1 MKNIKIKLIL
11 FYLLIS
17 IQFHRYILAE
27 SNININISDNVPPQS
42 GYNIL
47 NKLEGLIID
56 LSVNI
61 FKNYSFSAFPLARAL
76 EETINKKNSL
86 IFISRNASRENEYQW
101 ISPIYIT
108 PVFIYTRKGWIK
120 KNGASLNKLSSIGV
134 INGSSLI
141 LTLNNKKFMGEI
153 STVTSNEQN
162 LKKLLNERI
171 DGWIEGSI
179 IAEYI
184 IKKEN
189 LNVLSFDKIGPILNN
204 KTWIATSK
212 KSDNEFIST
221 VSLKIN
227 KFRTSQLY
235 NEILNKYSAQPIDYG
250 ND

>member
-1 MKNIKIKLIL
+1 MKNIKIQLIL
-11 FYLLIS
+11 FYSIIPILYHNYLI
-17 IQFHRYILAE
+17 AD
-27 SNININISDNVPPQS
+27 SNIKINISDNVPPQS
-42 GYNIL
+42 GYNNL

-61 FKNYSFSAFPLARAL
+61 FRNYSFSAFPLARAL
-76 EETINKKNSL
+76 EETKNEKNSL

-108 PVFIYTRKGWIK
+108 PVFIYTKIGWIK

-141 LTLNNKKFMGEI
+141 LTLSDKKFMGEI

-179 IAEYI
+179 VAEYI

-189 LNVLSFDKIGPILNN
+189 LSFTNFDKIGPILNN
-204 KTWIATSK
+204 KTWIATSI
-212 KSDNEFIST
+212 KSDKEFISAA
-221 VSLKIN
+221 SLKIN
-227 KFRTSQLY
+227 KFKTSSVY
-235 NEILNKYSAQPIDYG
+235 SEILKKYSAQPVDYG
-250 ND
+250 NE

>member
-1 MKNIKIKLIL
+1 
-11 FYLLIS
+11 
-17 IQFHRYILAE
+17 
-27 SNININISDNVPPQS
+27 
-42 GYNIL
+42 
-47 NKLEGLIID
+47 
-56 LSVNI
+56 
-61 FKNYSFSAFPLARAL
+61 
-76 EETINKKNSL
+76 
-86 IFISRNASRENEYQW
+86 
-101 ISPIYIT
+101 
-108 PVFIYTRKGWIK
+108 
-120 KNGASLNKLSSIGV
+120 
-134 INGSSLI
+134 
-141 LTLNNKKFMGEI
+141 MGEI